1 MNSPRE
7 SMGAAIAR
15 IVSRLTDRPRA
26 ARPRRFHPHAE
37 SMEGRAV
44 LSSVAFSRAIVAPIA
59 MAQVGAHANLGAK
72 GLVGLMPLDTIDVN
86 GQVEVQ
92 PGP

>member
-7 SMGAAIAR
+7 SMGAAIVR
-15 IVSRLTDRPRA
+15 IVSRLNDRPRA
-26 ARPRRFHPHAE
+26 ARPRQFRPRAE

-44 LSSVAFSRAIVAPIA
+44 LSSVAFTNAIVAPIA
-59 MAQVGAHANLGAK
+59 MAHVGAQANLGTK
-72 GLVGLMPLDTIDVN
+72 GLVGLVPMDTIDVN